1 MNMGDVYEEVACI
14 ASSTLLIMLSS
25 VIKARA
31 NRSKKRRSVWVK
43 PWIRLRPVSGA
54 YTSWIEDLNDS
65 ITLQIIN
72 GWGLR

>member
-1 MNMGDVYEEVACI
+1 
-14 ASSTLLIMLSS
+14 MLSS

-65 ITLQIIN
+65 IALQIIN